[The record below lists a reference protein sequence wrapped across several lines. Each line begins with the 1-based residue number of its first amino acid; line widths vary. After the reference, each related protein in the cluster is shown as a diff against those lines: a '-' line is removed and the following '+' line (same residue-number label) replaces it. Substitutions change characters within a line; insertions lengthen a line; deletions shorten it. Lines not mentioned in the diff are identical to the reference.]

1 MSLPIAVPDP
11 LIHAEAMLAFFVN
24 IQRDEDEDNATELT
38 IQDMALLSM
47 AFSLYSIAQDLKS
60 IKRLGAAQRRE
71 PGPCGPIPL

>member
-1 MSLPIAVPDP
+1 MLPIAVPNP
-11 LIHAEAMLAFFVN
+11 LDHAEAMLAFFVN

-60 IKRLGAAQRRE
+60 IKRLGAAQRME